1 MMKSLY
7 RGEDEDEDEDDEGS
21 IPLITSGGKSWD
33 GRELHELNRH
43 ESKSSTTDTNSIC
56 ESSLSSR
63 FKLIQKVKIWLQ
75 NNSESIVMQLFL
87 NYVTN

>member
-1 MMKSLY
+1 MKSSY
-7 RGEDEDEDEDDEGS
+7 RGEDEDEDDDDEGS
-21 IPLITSGGKSWD
+21 ITLITSGGKSWD

-43 ESKSSTTDTNSIC
+43 ESKSSTTDTNSLC
-56 ESSLSSR
+56 ESSLASR
-63 FKLIQKVKIWLQ
+63 FELIHKVKIWLQ